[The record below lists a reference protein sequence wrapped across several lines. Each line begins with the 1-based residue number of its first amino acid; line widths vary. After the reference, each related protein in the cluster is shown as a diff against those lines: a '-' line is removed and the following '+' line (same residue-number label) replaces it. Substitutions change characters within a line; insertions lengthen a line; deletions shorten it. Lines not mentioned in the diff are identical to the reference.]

1 MRSIF
6 FKLSL
11 FVSFLAMGTSLFA
24 QSKEIED
31 VLRVELKNTVV
42 IKNNK
47 TVVGYAIFYRL
58 EKMKKAALYRLEIL
72 DENLK
77 SVGNNEFEGSKELN
91 LLDAVYESG
100 HILLAF
106 DDVKKMDGS
115 ERFVKVFDLKGKQTG
130 MVTYDPEKGKKGMF
144 GAQVAQQF
152 ENLYNG
158 YNNVEGL
165 GFVNVYQKKL
175 KTGGAD
181 VQFITSD
188 GKLKWEK
195 NFTAE
200 SGDRM
205 DMYLTATS
213 PNALLFFVGER
224 ESITKKESKNF
235 IMGLDP
241 ATGKQLFK
249 KSLETNGYAWEP
261 QYFKTDA
268 TGKLN
273 MISVISD
280 DKDKF
285 YAARPVGF
293 NLASLNDKTGE
304 IKLEKNFVYETDLS
318 ALIDM
323 KTSTKTE
330 EGYMQIHDIDVMSDG
345 TKVVVGEFFRRTVSA
360 VGVAAN
366 VLAAAGGGRTN
377 MPTTQISIGDAFLL
391 RLDKNNK
398 PVSLEKIEKKVT
410 RIPVPADGV
419 SLGLVQR
426 YMKNEGAFG
435 YRYTDENPENNTKT
449 VLIEGS
455 FEGERYGTNA
465 VTFDEK
471 KGYKVKK
478 LTVDAKGR
486 DQVRIIKAK
495 PGHVMVSKYSAKE
508 KKLSLNLE
516 RVN

>member
-1 MRSIF
+1 MRSMH
-6 FKLSL
+6 FKMWLL
-11 FVSFLAMGTSLFA
+11 VSFLAIGISSIA
-24 QSKEIED
+24 QNKEFED
-31 VLRVELKNTVV
+31 VLKVELKNTVV

-77 SVGNNEFEGSKELN
+77 SIGSNEFEGSKDLQ
-91 LLDAVYESG
+91 LLDAVYESE

-106 DDVKKMDGS
+106 KDPKKEEGA
-115 ERFVKVFDLKGKQTG
+115 ERYVKVFDLKGKQNG
-130 MVTYDPEKGKKGMF
+130 LVLYEPEKGKKGMF
-144 GAQVAQQF
+144 GAAAADQM
-152 ENLYNG
+152 ESLYNG
-158 YNNVEGL
+158 YNNVDGL
-165 GFVNVYQKKL
+165 GFVNVFQKEL

-181 VQFITSD
+181 VQLISSE

-205 DMYLTATS
+205 DMYLTATT

-224 ESITKKESKNF
+224 ESIMKKESKNY

-241 ATGKQLFK
+241 VTGKQLFK
-249 KSLETNGYAWEP
+249 KSLETNGFAWEP
-261 QYFKTDA
+261 QYFKQDA
-268 TGKLN
+268 SGKLY
-273 MISVISD
+273 MISIISD
-280 DKDKF
+280 ENDKF
-285 YAARPVGF
+285 YTARPVGF
-293 NLASLNDKTGE
+293 NLATINDKTGE
-304 IKLEKNFVYETDLS
+304 IKLEKNFVYEADLS
-318 ALIDM
+318 SVIDM
-323 KTSTKTE
+323 KSSTKTE
-330 EGYMQIHDIDVMSDG
+330 EGYMQIHDIDIMADG
-345 TKVVVGEFFRRTVSA
+345 SKVVVGEFFRRTVSA
-360 VGVAAN
+360 GGTALK
-366 VLAAAGGGRTN
+366 VLQAAAGGYSSGTSAA
-377 MPTTQISIGDAFLL
+377 QITIGDAFLL

-410 RIPVPADGV
+410 RRPTPGDGL

-426 YMKNEGAFG
+426 YMKQIGAFG
-435 YRYTDENPENNTKT
+435 YIYTDENPDNNSKT

-471 KGYKVKK
+471 KGFKVKK
-478 LTVDAKGR
+478 LTVDTKGR
-486 DQVRIIKAK
+486 DQVRIFKAK

-508 KKLSLNLE
+508 KEDQPQS
-516 RVN
+516 